1 MALRNRAV
9 NLNVANQEN
18 VKNVKS
24 MTLAGSQTRR
34 AALGEIGNKVIG
46 LRTNDVTG
54 KSSQIAKDKV
64 ILKKPILTTK
74 PTAVK
79 VTKVEK
85 TDKVVARKEIVK
97 PTVVAPK
104 NAIKV
109 DVQPPTVK
117 VEKNEEIEKLVEPKK
132 ESNAINCNKVD
143 SFSSDQILIE
153 DIDEEDRKNPI
164 LVSVYSNDIYTHLRN
179 LEAQFPI
186 AEGFLQ
192 GQEVTPKMRCV
203 LVDWLI
209 EVHEQFH
216 LMQETLYLT
225 IAIIDRFLQK
235 FNLIT
240 RKRLQLV
247 GVTAMFIASKYEEM
261 YSPDI
266 SDFVYIT
273 DNAYTKAEII
283 QMEMLII
290 KTLDYSFGRPLPLH
304 FLRRYSKAGKALPVH
319 HTLAKYFL
327 EQALVHYEVCHHP
340 PSLIAAAAIYL
351 SFLLL
356 GNENLQDGDAIWTKT
371 LVHYS
376 TYTMREVLPVA
387 KEMATIMVNADK
399 SKYQAARRKYTHPKH
414 MKISLRPELKRSTL
428 LTLANYNNEAQK

>member
-1 MALRNRAV
+1 MALRSRAI

-24 MTLAGSQTRR
+24 MALAPGQTRR
-34 AALGEIGNKVIG
+34 AALGEIGNKVIIQ
-46 LRTNDVTG
+46 RTNDLTG
-54 KSSQIAKDKV
+54 KSSQAGKDKV
-64 ILKKPILTTK
+64 LLKKPLVTK
-74 PTAVK
+74 QPQVK
-79 VTKVEK
+79 VDRIEK
-85 TDKVVARKEIVK
+85 IEKVVQKPHVQIVK
-97 PTVVAPK
+97 PVVK
-104 NAIKV
+104 TDIHV
-109 DVQPPTVK
+109 DNRPLPEAK
-117 VEKNEEIEKLVEPKK
+117 KNETDNINKK
-132 ESNAINCNKVD
+132 DSELNEAKKDTD
-143 SFSSDQILIE
+143 SFSSDLITIE

-164 LVSVYSNDIYTHLRN
+164 LVSVYSNDIYRHLRN
-179 LEAQFPI
+179 LETQFPI
-186 AEGFLQ
+186 LKGYLH

-225 IAIIDRFLQK
+225 IAIIDRFLQD
-235 FNLIT
+235 FRLIT

-266 SDFVYIT
+266 NDFVYIT
-273 DNAYTKAEII
+273 DNAYTKAEIL
-283 QMEMLII
+283 QMEMLMI
-290 KTLDYSFGRPLPLH
+290 KTLEFSFGRPLPLH

-327 EQALVHYEVCHHP
+327 EQCLVHYEVCHHP
-340 PSLIAAAAIYL
+340 PSLIAAAALYL

-356 GNENLQDGDAIWTKT
+356 GNDSPQESESDLIWTKT

-376 TYTMREVLPVA
+376 TYKLRDVLPVV
-387 KEMATIMVNADK
+387 KEISSIMVTAEK
-399 SKYQAARRKYTHPKH
+399 SKYQAARRKYTNPKH
-414 MKISLRPELKRSTL
+414 MKISLRPELKSP
-428 LTLANYNNEAQK
+428 TLAALANHKDE